1 MITALQQMKPIPLTG
16 ANSAF
21 QMWTKEL
28 GQNDK
33 VFAMKKQYLSMYLSR
48 LTAEI
53 TSFNLL

>member
-1 MITALQQMKPIPLTG
+1 MKPIPLTG

-21 QMWTKEL
+21 QIWAKEL

-48 LTAEI
+48 LT
-53 TSFNLL
+53 NLICLGGTQVRV